1 MHLKSILNCVEPLK
15 SFVYKEQR
23 LVEVPGGQP
32 FLEVDIE
39 PRANGR
45 PVCSGC
51 GKKRS
56 RYDRLASR
64 RFEFVPLWNM
74 AVFFVYA
81 MRRVDCPSCGVTV
94 ERVPWAT
101 GKGHLTTSYRWFL
114 ARWAKRLSWTDTAV
128 AFNTSWENV
137 FRSIKHAVLWGVAH
151 RDLSGIEAIGVD
163 EIQWRSGH
171 TYLTLVYQITGCK
184 RLLWVS
190 HERTEQSLRRFFELL
205 PDDVRTGIRFVCS
218 DMWKPYLN
226 VIAEQIP
233 QALHVLDRFHIMR
246 NMNVAIDEVRR
257 QEVTQLRRDGYEP
270 ALTKSRWCL
279 LKRPENLTDN
289 QATRLAELL
298 QYNLKSVRAH
308 LLREEFQR
316 FWEYATPAWAGKFL
330 DSWCTQ
336 AMRSRL
342 APMKKVAKSLRR
354 HRHLILNWFLALGG
368 ISSGVVEG
376 FNGKA
381 KLTTRKAYGF
391 RTPQGIEFALFHVM
405 GRLPEPKCTHRFC

>member
-1 MHLKSILNCVEPLK
+1 
-15 SFVYKEQR
+15 
-23 LVEVPGGQP
+23 
-32 FLEVDIE
+32 
-39 PRANGR
+39 
-45 PVCSGC
+45 
-51 GKKRS
+51 
-56 RYDRLASR
+56 
-64 RFEFVPLWNM
+64 
-74 AVFFVYA
+74 
-81 MRRVDCPSCGVTV
+81 
-94 ERVPWAT
+94 
-101 GKGHLTTSYRWFL
+101 
-114 ARWAKRLSWTDTAV
+114 
-128 AFNTSWENV
+128 
-137 FRSIKHAVLWGVAH
+137 
-151 RDLSGIEAIGVD
+151 
-163 EIQWRSGH
+163 
-171 TYLTLVYQITGCK
+171 
-184 RLLWVS
+184 
-190 HERTEQSLRRFFELL
+190 
-205 PDDVRTGIRFVCS
+205 
-218 DMWKPYLN
+218 
-226 VIAEQIP
+226 
-233 QALHVLDRFHIMR
+233 MR
-246 NMNVAIDEVRR
+246 NINVAIDEVRR

-405 GRLPEPKCTHRFC
+405 GNLPEPKCTHRFC

>member
-1 MHLKSILNCVEPLK
+1 
-15 SFVYKEQR
+15 
-23 LVEVPGGQP
+23 
-32 FLEVDIE
+32 
-39 PRANGR
+39 
-45 PVCSGC
+45 
-51 GKKRS
+51 
-56 RYDRLASR
+56 
-64 RFEFVPLWNM
+64 M

-81 MRRVDCPSCGVTV
+81 MRRVDCRTCGVMV

-114 ARWAKRLSWTDTAV
+114 ARWAKRLSWTDTAA
-128 AFNTSWENV
+128 AFNTTGDNV
-137 FRSIKHAVLWGVAH
+137 FRSVKHAVLWGVAH

-163 EIQWRSGH
+163 EIQWRRGH
-171 TYLTLVYQITGCK
+171 TYLTLVYQISGVK

-190 HERTEQSLRRFFELL
+190 HERTEQSLRRFFDVLT
-205 PDDVRTGIRFVCS
+205 DDVRKGIRFVCS

-226 VIAEQIP
+226 VIAEQVP
-233 QALHVLDRFHIMR
+233 HALHVLDRFHIMK

-257 QEVTQLRRDGYEP
+257 QEVAQLRRDGYEP

-316 FWEYATPAWAGKFL
+316 FWGYATPAWAGKFL
-330 DSWCTQ
+330 ESWCTR
-336 AMRSRL
+336 ALRSRL
-342 APMKKVAKSLRR
+342 APMKKVVRSLRR
-354 HRHLILNWFLALGG
+354 HRPLILNWFLALGG
-368 ISSGVVEG
+368 ISAGVVEG

-405 GRLPEPKCTHRFC
+405 GNLPEPEFTHRFC